1 MAKEKKGIVL
11 KILSSVYFAFWVFCF
26 VYMIIEKMRPA
37 PATYVDLSGFVYLL
51 IFIGGACLIDA
62 LIVLISV
69 FSYYSKKRGN
79 SPSQKKAALC
89 AFLSSVFLVIS
100 VIFYF
105 NVFRIQLQNVEIIG
119 FLFFGLAVVSFIIC
133 FIYLVRTSIERSDNK
148 PEEIYE
154 QKIT

>member
-1 MAKEKKGIVL
+1 MAKEKKGVVL
-11 KILSSVYFAFWVFCF
+11 KILSSVYIAFWAYFF
-26 VYMIIEKMRPA
+26 VWFIIDTINYKPD
-37 PATYVDLSGFVYLL
+37 YIDLSVFAYLL
-51 IFIGGACLIDA
+51 TFIAGAGLIDA

-105 NVFRIQLQNVEIIG
+105 NVFRIQLQNVEIIA

>member
-1 MAKEKKGIVL
+1 MAKEKKGVVL
-11 KILSSVYFAFWVFCF
+11 KILSSVYIAFWAYFF
-26 VYMIIEKMRPA
+26 VWFIIDTINYKPD
-37 PATYVDLSGFVYLL
+37 YIDLSVFAYLL
-51 IFIGGACLIDA
+51 TFIAGAGLIDA

-69 FSYYSKKRGN
+69 FSYYSKKRDN

-105 NVFRIQLQNVEIIG
+105 NVFRIQLQNVETIA
-119 FLFFGLAVVSFIIC
+119 FLFFGLALVSFIIC

-148 PEEIYE
+148 PEDIYE

>member
-1 MAKEKKGIVL
+1 MAKEKKGVVL
-11 KILSSVYFAFWVFCF
+11 KILSSVYIAFWAYFF
-26 VYMIIEKMRPA
+26 VWFIIDTINYKPD
-37 PATYVDLSGFVYLL
+37 YIDLSVFAYLL
-51 IFIGGACLIDA
+51 TFIAGAGLIDA

-69 FSYYSKKRGN
+69 FSYYSKKRDN

-148 PEEIYE
+148 PEDIYE

>member
-1 MAKEKKGIVL
+1 MAKEKKGVVL
-11 KILSSVYFAFWVFCF
+11 KILSSVYIAFWAYFF
-26 VYMIIEKMRPA
+26 VWFIIDTINYKPD
-37 PATYVDLSGFVYLL
+37 YIDLSVFAYLL
-51 IFIGGACLIDA
+51 TFIAGAGLIDA

-105 NVFRIQLQNVEIIG
+105 NVFRIQLQNVETIA

>member
-1 MAKEKKGIVL
+1 MAKEKKGVVL
-11 KILSSVYFAFWVFCF
+11 KILSSVYIAFWAYFF
-26 VYMIIEKMRPA
+26 VWFIIDTINYKPD
-37 PATYVDLSGFVYLL
+37 YIDLSVFAYLL
-51 IFIGGACLIDA
+51 TFIAGAGLIDA
-62 LIVLISV
+62 LIVLLSV
-69 FSYYSKKRGN
+69 FSYYSKKHGHSKN
-79 SPSQKKAALC
+79 QKKAAWL
-89 AFLSSVFLVIS
+89 AFISSVFLVIS

-105 NVFRIQLQNVEIIG
+105 NVFRIQLQNVETIA